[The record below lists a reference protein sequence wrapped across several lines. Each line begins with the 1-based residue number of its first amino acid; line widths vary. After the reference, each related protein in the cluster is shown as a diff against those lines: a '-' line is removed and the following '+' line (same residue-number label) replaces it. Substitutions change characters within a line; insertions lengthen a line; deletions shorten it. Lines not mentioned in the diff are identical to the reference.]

1 MSSYTREFHAPTDIL
16 FLATALASCYHA
28 TVTIAAAFVVAVVFL
43 LCIAIAFQTIRKLSA
58 ERKPME
64 KQDNKRSK
72 QFKMT
77 KRYIWRTED
86 MRNV

>member
-16 FLATALASCYHA
+16 FLATTLASCYHG
-28 TVTIAAAFVVAVVFL
+28 TVTIAAAFVVVVFSI
-43 LCIAIAFQTIRKLSA
+43 CIAITFQTIWKLSA